1 MNRLSSDSLERG
13 DKEAD
18 LNLCFEDILGVGY
31 QYSIPLLEATKF
43 MAWRSASTGKS
54 EHFPNK
60 SMM

>member
-43 MAWRSASTGKS
+43 MA
-54 EHFPNK
+54 
-60 SMM
+60 